1 MTDDDVRHQR
11 KFVFL
16 FYFWV
21 KIQLKP
27 FLGSAAILL
36 LLLFNYEFHR
46 KFCFNSMED
55 VDWDPPA
62 DRDI

>member
-55 VDWDPPA
+55 VD
-62 DRDI
+62 